1 MQPVETG
8 VPQGSVSAP
17 LFTCYL
23 LPLELMF
30 AKLNVNYCFCAGDMA
45 DCFVY
50 NNVTQEKFDSTLGN
64 LQKWSNGAKIRL
76 NTNKTEYINI
86 ARKSSMLSDIQ
97 LQMDS
102 KFSDV
107 SFWVLF

>member
-1 MQPVETG
+1 MQPVEKG

-30 AKLNVNYCFCAGDMA
+30 AKLNVNYCFGAGDMA
-45 DCFVY
+45 DYFVY
-50 NNVTQEKFDSTLGN
+50 NVTQEKFDSTLGT
-64 LQKWSNGAKIRL
+64 LQKRLNGAKIRL
-76 NTNKTEYINI
+76 NTKKTEYINI
-86 ARKSSMLSDIQ
+86 ARKSSMVSDIQ

-102 KFSDV
+102 KFSNM